1 MLVIPALRRLRQE
14 DREFQVS
21 LGYIV
26 RTCLK
31 HKTYKNYVRKIQ
43 AWVGRGGYK
52 FHFGQGSIRSCF
64 LSGMGVLRDGNKRTA
79 LKNKVMGAS
88 H

>member
-43 AWVGRGGYK
+43 AVYK